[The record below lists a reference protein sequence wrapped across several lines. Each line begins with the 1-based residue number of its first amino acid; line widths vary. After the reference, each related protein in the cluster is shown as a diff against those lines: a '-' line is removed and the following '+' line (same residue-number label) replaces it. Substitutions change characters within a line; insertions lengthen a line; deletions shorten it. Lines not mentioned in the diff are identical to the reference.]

1 MSDLTPVQRIEAAIE
16 WFEQART
23 LTRGGRWIVD
33 RDVANIVMRPDEK
46 HPNGWD
52 GVMVAQT
59 SDDIEGSLVAELIV
73 TLHRTIDAQLAIL
86 REARRVNIQWFAVE
100 YEPAYDSGGPTSK
113 SYVAALALAD
123 AILADLGTVQA

>member
-16 WFEQART
+16 WLEQART

-73 TLHRTIDAQLAIL
+73 TLHRTIDAQLTIL
-86 REARRVNIQWFAVE
+86 YCCLRMDGKIGLRFN
-100 YEPAYDSGGPTSK
+100 PLDHTT
-113 SYVAALALAD
+113 LALAD